1 MKASP
6 ISGATRSR
14 PGLFSIIIAGLLLQ
28 LTALS
33 SLAMKDGP
41 DGPWDG
47 FPRTQP
53 TSRYENDPGADLGY
67 HFGVTKAFSPYQD
80 PDINEARRLPSPL
93 DDSDFDSYNLIV
105 VIAKADDSFWGKEQ
119 TLRVYKRGVGL
130 LYYWLVSTGM
140 QGHETASGYFTPKQ
154 FSSRHWSHEY
164 DAPMLWAVF
173 FHGGMALHS
182 SLDRGSIADMGKAAE
197 SHGCV
202 HEEDYRAEEMFHL
215 IGQSGYGSVAQISER
230 TGRPTGRMV
239 SAYKTLI
246 IIGPTTPWDAG
257 AARQAAYAP
266 VDDATAPHL
275 RTQLIIPDSTPS
287 SESAPAGDT
296 ASVPVSATDNAAGT
310 NTSPDTG
317 SADAVQVV
325 DPDNPDFD
333 PLANH

>member
-1 MKASP
+1 MNDSP
-6 ISGATRSR
+6 LSAATRLR
-14 PGLFSIIIAGLLLQ
+14 THLRWALIVGFLLQ
-28 LTALS
+28 LSALS
-33 SLAMKDGP
+33 AWGMNDGP
-41 DGPWDG
+41 EGPWGG

-53 TSRYENDPGADLGY
+53 TSRYENDPGADLSY

-80 PDINEARRLPSPL
+80 PDINDARRLPSPL

-105 VIAKADDSFWGKEQ
+105 VISKADDSFWGKDQ

-140 QGHETASGYFTPKQ
+140 QGHETASGYFTPQ
-154 FSSRHWSHEY
+154 RFSSRHWSSEY

-215 IGQSGYGSVAQISER
+215 IGQSGYGPVDQISER
-230 TGRPTGRMV
+230 TGRPTGRMI

-257 AARQAAYAP
+257 AAKQAANTQS
-266 VDDATAPHL
+266 DDSAAPHL
-275 RTQLIIPDSTPS
+275 RTQLVLPASADSTETAPADDS
-287 SESAPAGDT
+287 NSAPVSSTDD
-296 ASVPVSATDNAAGT
+296 SATGTTATDPNADVT
-310 NTSPDTG
+310 
-317 SADAVQVV
+317 QVV
-325 DPDNPDFD
+325 DPDKPDFD
-333 PLANH
+333 PLSSH